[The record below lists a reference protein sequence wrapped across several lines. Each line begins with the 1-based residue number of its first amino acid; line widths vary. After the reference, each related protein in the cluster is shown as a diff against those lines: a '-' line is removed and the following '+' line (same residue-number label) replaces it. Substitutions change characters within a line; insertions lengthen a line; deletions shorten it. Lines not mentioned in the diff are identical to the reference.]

1 MLFFWSAGAILCS
14 ASKTAGRKMTG
25 GGALHMEEGLLLHA
39 LREIW
44 GKPPLLI
51 LASLILTVLAAFLT
65 ALIVI
70 VFMGRRTERRAD

>member
-1 MLFFWSAGAILCS
+1 MLINV
-14 ASKTAGRKMTG
+14 
-25 GGALHMEEGLLLHA
+25 LLHA

-44 GKPPLLI
+44 DKPPLLI

-70 VFMGRRTERRAD
+70 VFMGRRAKRRVD